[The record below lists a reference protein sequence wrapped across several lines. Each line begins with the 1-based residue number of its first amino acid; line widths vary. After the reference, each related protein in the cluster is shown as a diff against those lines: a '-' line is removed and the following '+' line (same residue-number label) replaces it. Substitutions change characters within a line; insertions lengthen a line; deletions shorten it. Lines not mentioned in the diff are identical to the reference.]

1 MLPRIVF
8 LLCLLVSASGFVSP
22 PVALAMGL
30 VFGLAFPHPY
40 GEEAKKFSR
49 FLLQASVVGLGF
61 GMDLHQVVQAGRS
74 GFVYTMLG
82 ISFAL
87 LAGMGLGALLG
98 VQRVP
103 AFLISAGTAIC
114 GGSAIAAV
122 GPITQAT
129 DEEMAVA
136 LGTVFVLNSV
146 ALLIFPAIGAAFKLT
161 QSQFGLWAAL
171 AIHDTSSVVG
181 AAAKY
186 GAEALAIATTV
197 KLARA
202 LWIVPLSVGNRGRA
216 RAQGEDPVAVVHR
229 PVLPGGVCNTYL
241 PGGAH
246 VYGLAVRVAK
256 IGLTATLFLIGSGIS
271 VATIK
276 QVGYRALL
284 QGIILWLLVS
294 VGSLWLIR
302 AGWIAL
308 VKKGSKAP
316 QKRRAK
322 SPPVRS
328 SDQSSTMRMR
338 IEAAIRR
345 IPQGKVSTYGAVA
358 RAAGLPR
365 RGAAGRTGAASRL
378 RVALAAGLGAGGEIK
393 LRGDSAIEQR
403 LRLEAEGVRFRG
415 RKVDMKQCE
424 FKFAARE
431 RAEKAMR
438 PRPGLTTNE

>member
-30 VFGLAFPHPY
+30 VFGLTLSHPY
-40 GEEAKKFSR
+40 SRAAKWISK

-61 GMDLHQVVQAGRS
+61 GMNLHQVLHAGRS
-74 GFVYTMLG
+74 GFIYTMLG

-87 LAGMGLGALLG
+87 LVGMGLGALMG

-103 AFLISAGTAIC
+103 AFLISTGTAIC

-122 GPITQAT
+122 GPITRAS

-146 ALLIFPAIGAAFKLT
+146 ALLIFPAIGMALKLT

-186 GAEALAIATTV
+186 GAQALAIATTV

-202 LWIVPLSVGNRGRA
+202 LWIVPLSLVT
-216 RAQGEDPVAVVHR
+216 AVVR
-229 PVLPGGVCNTYL
+229 GAKAKIQWPWFIGLFCLAAVCNTYL
-241 PGGAH
+241 PPGTH
-246 VYGLAVRVAK
+246 VYTLAVKLAK
-256 IGLTATLFLIGSGIS
+256 IGLTATLFLIGTGIS

-276 QVGYRALL
+276 SVGHRPLL

-302 AGWIAL
+302 IGWIAL
-308 VKKGSKAP
+308 
-316 QKRRAK
+316 
-322 SPPVRS
+322 
-328 SDQSSTMRMR
+328 
-338 IEAAIRR
+338 
-345 IPQGKVSTYGAVA
+345 
-358 RAAGLPR
+358 
-365 RGAAGRTGAASRL
+365 
-378 RVALAAGLGAGGEIK
+378 
-393 LRGDSAIEQR
+393 
-403 LRLEAEGVRFRG
+403 
-415 RKVDMKQCE
+415 
-424 FKFAARE
+424 
-431 RAEKAMR
+431 
-438 PRPGLTTNE
+438 